1 MGQFSLKKWDYVL
14 LLWCTTLLM
23 LTVLHFGNFSF
34 AILWP
39 PLDLQLANL
48 QSYSNNTFKVHFL
61 NTAKGKTQLPIVIF
75 SACVQKIR
83 NSISKLDKRVLPL
96 IFFCSIVGNTN
107 TFNLRVKI
115 ESPNGLLLWTGG
127 DDMSPASDFL
137 LLGVENGFLH
147 FRFNLGNGEGGVV
160 YNDTKI
166 DDGKWHRIRASR

>member
-1 MGQFSLKKWDYVL
+1 M
-14 LLWCTTLLM
+14 
-23 LTVLHFGNFSF
+23 
-34 AILWP
+34 
-39 PLDLQLANL
+39 
-48 QSYSNNTFKVHFL
+48 HFL
-61 NTAKGKTQLPIVIF
+61 NTAKGKTQLPIGIF

-83 NSISKLDKRVLPL
+83 NSISKPHKRVLPL

-147 FRFNLGNGEGGVV
+147 FRFNLGNGEGGVI
-160 YNDTKI
+160 YNDTRI
-166 DDGKWHRIRASR
+166 DDGKWHRLRATR